1 MNKHSNNYRFI
12 LSIFLVFTLLLHIP
26 AYTFAKEYEDKKA
39 DYDIIFVL
47 DVSASMKT
55 TDKNRNSIEIIKM
68 MIDMSTGGQNRIGYV
83 AYNDTITTHFSL
95 ADVSNNALR
104 SDLKQTID
112 KTEFSGYTDMG
123 LGLKYAT
130 NLITKSE
137 AIGNH
142 PIIILLSDGETD
154 LSGSKSGRTDKD
166 SRKDI
171 ESSIKTATKNEIP
184 IYTIG
189 LTGDYNTNLDYLKDI
204 SDRTKAISYTA
215 TSPYQLVDIFNGIL
229 SENTSSVL
237 TPVENQTAT
246 GTEQYMDIKVSDE
259 SLSELNI
266 MLLSEGNITT
276 EEVLTSSKDYSVI
289 SSRTYQLIKLYEPVM
304 ETIRIKIKADK
315 GSTIRL
321 STLGVYDFSDMVTI
335 PDTVT
340 KGKSSK
346 ITFQFYDTRK
356 KALVSDEKLY
366 QNLNL
371 DFYVKD
377 LSSGEEIKYP
387 AIAGADG
394 YSFEPVLEKSG
405 SYELR
410 TSYKG
415 DTIFGETK
423 VIAFDVNNNPPIKVK
438 DIDETFA
445 KTKTARIYNMDELFT
460 DDDNDLLTYSIVS
473 NQGARMETLLT
484 QNQLSITPL
493 ATGDTTI
500 IIQAR
505 DTAGDTATA
514 SITVKTLPI
523 WKYHYKITI
532 TISISAAIL
541 VITVITFCIIHYIRK
556 RAAMPKPAFTGVLV
570 GYFLSTKEDMEI
582 PPLKWL
588 LTDYPNKGLSLAKLL
603 KSRGIDTT
611 LPDAEKIWF
620 SPKVGNSIELIHNT
634 RDTILIGSRTV
645 AKNTPVIIYPSDKIF
660 IAFEDMT
667 TELELRYKLQ

>member
-1 MNKHSNNYRFI
+1 MNKHSIIYRFI
-12 LSIFLVFTLLLHIP
+12 LSILLVVTLLFNIP
-26 AYTFAKEYEDKKA
+26 AYAFAKDYEDKKA
-39 DYDIIFVL
+39 DYDIVFVL

-95 ADVSNNALR
+95 ADVSNTALR
-104 SDLKQTID
+104 SDLKQTIN

-123 LGLKYAT
+123 LGLKYAM

-137 AIGNH
+137 SIGNH

-166 SRKDI
+166 SKKDI
-171 ESSIKTATKNEIP
+171 TSSLKTAKKNEIP

-189 LTGDYNTNLDYLKDI
+189 LTGDYNKNLDYLKDI
-204 SDRTKAISYTA
+204 SDQTKAISYTA

-237 TPVENQTAT
+237 TPVESQTAT

-266 MLLSEGNITT
+266 MLLSDAVITT
-276 EEVLTSSKDYSVI
+276 QEVLTSSKDYSVI

-321 STLGVYDFSDMVTI
+321 STLGVYDFSDMITI
-335 PDTVT
+335 PDTIT
-340 KGKSSK
+340 KGKAAK

-377 LSSGEEIKYP
+377 LTSGEEIKYP
-387 AIAGADG
+387 AIAGAYG
-394 YSFEPVLEKSG
+394 YSILPALKKSG

-410 TSYKG
+410 TSYSG
-415 DTIFGETK
+415 DAIFGETK
-423 VIAFDVNNNPPIKVK
+423 PIIFDVINNPPKKIK
-438 DIDETFA
+438 DIEETFA
-445 KTKTARIYNMDELFT
+445 KTKTARIYNMDELFS

-473 NQGARMETLLT
+473 NQGARMETLLS
-484 QNQLSITPL
+484 QNQLTVTPL

-500 IIQAR
+500 VIKAR
-505 DTAGDTATA
+505 DNAGDTATA
-514 SITVKTLPI
+514 ALTLHSLPL
-523 WKYHYKITI
+523 WKYYSKITLI
-532 TISISAAIL
+532 VSISISLLITGIL
-541 VITVITFCIIHYIRK
+541 AFCVIRFLRK
-556 RAAMPKPAFTGVLV
+556 RAAMPKPAFAGVLV
-570 GYFLSTKEDMEI
+570 GYFLTTKENMDI
-582 PPLKWL
+582 PPLKWIL
-588 LTDYPNKGLSLAKLL
+588 ADYPNKGLSLSKLL
-603 KSRGIDTT
+603 KSRGIDMP

-634 RDTILIGSRTV
+634 RDTILIGSQSV
-645 AKNTPVIIYPSDKIF
+645 ARNTPIIIHPSDKIF
-660 IAFEDMT
+660 IAFEDMS